1 MHTTYHKISARER
14 DTAPR
19 FYYKRTRSYTCFE
32 RIKQFFRLLIAFL
45 FTQVGVCGLVALYMV
60 MGAFLFAS
68 LEAESQMEQV
78 GCSVTSGVFQYRAK
92 K

>member
-19 FYYKRTRSYTCFE
+19 YYYKRTRSYSLCE
-32 RIKQFFRLLIAFL
+32 RVRSLFRRLLAFL
-45 FTQVGVCGLVALYMV
+45 FTQVGVCCLMAAYMV
-60 MGAFLFAS
+60 VGAFIFAAVES
-68 LEAESQMEQV
+68 DSQMEEAYV
-78 GCSVTSGVFQYRAK
+78 ARDIRK